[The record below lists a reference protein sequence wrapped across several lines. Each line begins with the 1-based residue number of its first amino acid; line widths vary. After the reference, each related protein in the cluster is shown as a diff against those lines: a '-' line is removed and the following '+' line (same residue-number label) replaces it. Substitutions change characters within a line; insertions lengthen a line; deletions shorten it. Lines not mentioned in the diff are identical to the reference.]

1 MKRFTPGAIVAT
13 MTLFA
18 ACKSTPE
25 QTQSGFLGDYS
36 QLRPAPDREGVMV
49 YIKPDFDFRPYNKL
63 MLDPVQVLVT
73 PKPDEPPVPP
83 EVLQRIGQQFQLSL
97 AQALAPAYQIV
108 TQPGPDVLRVRAAI
122 TGLEPAKPPSGAID
136 FLPVKAIFNVGREAA
151 GGGPRVSE
159 LKSELEVLS
168 PAGQRVAAATASRQ
182 GDEKLPQGE
191 QITWDSLP
199 PISDYWAS
207 NFRMRLDQLRG
218 AGQPAVGQNQ

>member
-1 MKRFTPGAIVAT
+1 MKRFTSGAIVAT

-25 QTQSGFLGDYS
+25 QMQSGFLGDYS

-73 PKPDEPPVPP
+73 PTPDEPSVPP
-83 EVLQRIGQQFQLSL
+83 EVLQRIAQQFQLSL

-122 TGLEPAKPPSGAID
+122 TGLEPAKPSPGAID
-136 FLPVKAIFNVGREAA
+136 FLPVKAIFKAMSPRSVGT
-151 GGGPRVSE
+151 PR
-159 LKSELEVLS
+159 L
-168 PAGQRVAAATASRQ
+168 
-182 GDEKLPQGE
+182 
-191 QITWDSLP
+191 
-199 PISDYWAS
+199 PIS
-207 NFRMRLDQLRG
+207 
-218 AGQPAVGQNQ
+218 AVLLMCERA